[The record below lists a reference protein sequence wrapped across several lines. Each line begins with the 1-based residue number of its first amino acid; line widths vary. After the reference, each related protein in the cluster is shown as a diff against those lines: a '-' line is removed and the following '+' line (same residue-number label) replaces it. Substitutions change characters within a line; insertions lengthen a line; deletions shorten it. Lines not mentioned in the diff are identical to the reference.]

1 MRSERYLKAAVR
13 IFMHVVHESFQYV
26 LHPVSVQ
33 SITAVLNVHFKGILA
48 ALKLKTRWISVYLLQ
63 SLTISSML
71 EIFLIYKTCC
81 YCVTAAAQE
90 KHFVH
95 FCRLLNVTETA

>member
-1 MRSERYLKAAVR
+1 
-13 IFMHVVHESFQYV
+13 MHVVHESFQYV